1 MAIFKFVARQQDGK
15 SLKGEMEAVT
25 EEAVADNL
33 LSRGM
38 LPISITEPKSTS
50 SWTKIDVSDI
60 FRSKKVDMQDLVMFS
75 RQMYSLTK
83 AGVPLTRAIRGLL
96 ETTNSKVLKQAL
108 EAIYTDL
115 NAGVNLA
122 TAFRRHEHIFAPL
135 YISLIY
141 VGENTGQL
149 EQAFQQIASYL
160 ELEQKTRQRIKS
172 ATRYPMFVSIAI
184 IMAVVVINVLV
195 MPQFTKMFAAFNAG
209 DLPLPTRLL
218 MTTSSFFINYWGY
231 LLMGSI
237 GSVYGFVSYIKTT
250 KGKYWWD
257 KSKLKFPIIG
267 DIIYRS
273 LLARFSRT
281 FSMMIRA
288 GVPLINTLNIIAE
301 VVDNAWVA
309 KKIFDMI
316 DGIEKGESILLVA
329 TRTQMFS
336 PLILQMISVGEE
348 TGQLDEMLEQ
358 VANFYE
364 EQVDY
369 DLKKLSDYIE
379 PILIVFI
386 GAIVLVLMLA
396 IYLPMWELTSA
407 AKRG

>member
-1 MAIFKFVARQQDGK
+1 MAVFSYVARQKDGK
-15 SLKGEMEAVT
+15 STKGEVEAAT

-33 LSRGM
+33 MSRGM
-38 LPISITEPKSTS
+38 LPISIGKPKSTD
-50 SWTKIDVSDI
+50 SWTEIDVNDL
-60 FRSKKVDMQDLVMFS
+60 FRSKKVDIQDLVMFS

-83 AGVPLTRAIRGLL
+83 AGIPLTRAINGLL
-96 ETTNSKVLKQAL
+96 ETTNSNALKEAL
-108 EAIYTDL
+108 ESVYADL
-115 NAGVNLA
+115 NAGTNLA
-122 TAFRRHEHIFAPL
+122 TAFKRHDHIFAPL
-135 YISLIY
+135 YVSLIH

-160 ELEQKTRQRIKS
+160 ELEEKTRQRIKS

-184 IMAVVVINVLV
+184 VIAVVIINMWV
-195 MPQFTKMFAAFNAG
+195 MPEFVKMFAAFNVEK
-209 DLPLPTRLL
+209 LPLPTRVL
-218 MTTSSFFINYWGY
+218 MATSDFFINYWPY
-231 LLMGSI
+231 LLLGTFAVI
-237 GSVYGFVSYIKTT
+237 YAFLSYIKTK
-250 KGKYWWD
+250 KGKYLWD
-257 KSKLKFPIIG
+257 KKKLKFPIIG
-267 DIIYRS
+267 DIIYRA

-288 GVPLINTLNIIAE
+288 GVPLINTLNIVAE
-301 VVDNAWVA
+301 VVDNAWVSE
-309 KKIFDMI
+309 KVLEMR
-316 DGIEKGESILLVA
+316 DGIEKGESILVVA
-329 TRTQMFS
+329 GRTKMFS

-358 VANFYE
+358 VAGFYE

-407 AKRG
+407 AKHG